1 MKFLTALFDR
11 LVDWYVTR
19 WIVPAI
25 DGNSGG
31 PKEAHTPEVQVITYA
46 RLRPDLI
53 QQLERSFG
61 EPYVS
66 PSTTDLMAGYAL
78 GTQAVLKKLRDG
90 YATDQP

>member
-1 MKFLTALFDR
+1 MKFFNRLFDR
-11 LVDWYVTR
+11 FADWFVTR
-19 WIVPAI
+19 WLIQPYQ
-25 DGNSGG
+25 DNSGG
-31 PKEAHTPEVQVITYA
+31 PKEAHTPEAQVITYA

-90 YATDQP
+90 YATDQS